1 VKAEYREQ
9 LDKMYWFFENYKNID
24 GDTLHK
30 KCMDNFV
37 NPISEV
43 VKSKDVEVLEH
54 LLDFFEH
61 RFDYDIEGVCESL
74 KARIEA
80 NFTLDQLL
88 EAFYRKFD
96 TLAENDLSMCAE
108 LSMWC
113 LWRGKFEEF
122 RKMLNTVKPTKT
134 LELLDKMEDWD
145 KEHKVNIDILREDMK
160 SW

>member
-1 VKAEYREQ
+1 
-9 LDKMYWFFENYKNID
+9 
-24 GDTLHK
+24 
-30 KCMDNFV
+30 MDNFV